1 MSRNFIIFAVGN
13 PGRLTEWPGSGL
25 QNRVRRFDS
34 ATDLSKIPQARSAGG
49 FLFSDRMLPA
59 AMRDENKNT
68 ILRAAD
74 EGF

>member
-1 MSRNFIIFAVGN
+1 
-13 PGRLTEWPGSGL
+13 
-25 QNRVRRFDS
+25 
-34 ATDLSKIPQARSAGG
+34 
-49 FLFSDRMLPA
+49 LFSDRMLPA